1 MIVLRFL
8 PLDRVYYLVND
19 KVKEGYVMRVVIL
32 PNRFTIFDINDWI
45 FDIDI
50 LGRDIIKLVKR
61 QLPIG
66 CEYHCKNC
74 AVLKG
79 LQFCGICPIRQ
90 KLILPNLGLK
100 SNICGFGI
108 DGLEVIH
115 GEMYVELVFPKPN
128 KHKDG
133 TREGLLEV
141 LDNQLEYNLWDH
153 IIYKWSSPATG
164 MVWLSYRELIEKLI
178 NTDSVPEEL
187 YKTSI
192 PNEDFCGYCIFKGS
206 GRCSNCYFSSLVLN
220 KNKNYYE

>member
-1 MIVLRFL
+1 MIVIRFL

-19 KVKEGYVMRVVIL
+19 KVKEGYVMRVIL
-32 PNRFTIFDINDWI
+32 PNRFTIFDIDNWI

-50 LGRDIIKLVKR
+50 LSRDIIKLVKR

-79 LQFCGICPIRQ
+79 LHFCGICPIRQ
-90 KLILPNLGLK
+90 KLILPNLGLR

-108 DGLEVIH
+108 YGLEIIQR
-115 GEMYVELVFPKPN
+115 EMMRVELVFPKSN

-141 LDNQLEYNLWDH
+141 LDNQLEYNLWDY
-153 IIYKWSSPATG
+153 IIYKWSSLATG
-164 MVWLSYRELIEKLI
+164 NVWLSYRELIEKLI

-192 PNEDFCGYCIFKGS
+192 PSEDFCGYCIFKGS
-206 GRCSNCYFSSLVLN
+206 RKCSNCYFSSLVLD